1 MAPMVHLADVGYR
14 RCVHVVAA
22 VAGVAL
28 VLTIMWEA
36 FETLVLPRRV
46 SRRFRLTRGYY
57 RLLWGIWSSIGT
69 HHPGPRR
76 ENYLS
81 VFAPLSLLLLLAF
94 WVAGSVLGFAL
105 IEWGVKAPF
114 APNGALALPA
124 YLYVSTT
131 TFVTL
136 GLGDITPLSSLGRF
150 LTGIEAIAG
159 FGFLALTIA
168 YLPVLYQAF
177 SRREVRISMLDQ
189 WAGSPPTSVELLRRS
204 ASKGT
209 LSSVDRLLEDWELWS
224 SELLESH
231 LSYPVLAYFRS
242 QHEQESWLA
251 ALTTVLDT
259 CSLVLAGVDEISGWQ
274 AWRTFAISR
283 HAVVD
288 LAQVLRI
295 EPMLPPADRLVDG
308 EADRMIEI
316 LSTADVKFDPAA
328 LARLTALRAKY
339 EPYVYGLSLRVQ
351 MPLPS
356 FLPAPDA
363 VDDWERSAWTLP
375 S

>member
-1 MAPMVHLADVGYR
+1 MRNL
-14 RCVHVVAA
+14 A
-22 VAGVAL
+22 VAVGVAL
-28 VLTIMWEA
+28 VVLIMWEA

-46 SRRFRLTRGYY
+46 SRRFRMTRGYY
-57 RLLWGIWSSIGT
+57 RLLWGGWSRIGSS
-69 HHPGPRR
+69 HPGQRR

-81 VFAPLSLLLLLAF
+81 VFAPLSLLLLLGF
-94 WVAGSVLGFAL
+94 WVAGSILGFAL
-105 IEWGVKAPF
+105 IKWGLDTPF
-114 APNGALALPA
+114 APVGSASFATHV
-124 YLYVSTT
+124 YVSTT

-136 GLGDITPLSSLGRF
+136 GLGDLAPTSSLGRVV
-150 LTGIEAIAG
+150 TGIEAAAG
-159 FGFLALTIA
+159 FAFLALTIS

-189 WAGSPPTSVELLRRS
+189 WAGSPPSSAELLRR
-204 ASKGT
+204 AANKGT
-209 LSSVDRLLEDWELWS
+209 LSSVDQLLGDWEKWA

-251 ALTTVLDT
+251 ALTVILDT
-259 CSLVLAGVDEISGWQ
+259 CSLALGGIEGVDGWQ

-288 LAQVLRI
+288 LTEVLRV
-295 EPMLPPADRLVDG
+295 PPVETPLDRLDARDAARL
-308 EADRMIEI
+308 EELLAA
-316 LSTADVKFDPAA
+316 ADVKLDPAA
-328 LARLTALRAKY
+328 LERVAALRHKY
-339 EPYVYGLSLRVQ
+339 EPYVYALSRRVQ

-356 FLPAPDA
+356 FLPSEGAI
-363 VDDWERSAWTLP
+363 DDWERTAWTLP